1 MRSPSGIG
9 LTLYE
14 RFVMIR
20 WLLTTFIALAIL
32 SGSMPWLRKI
42 GIGRLPGDFT
52 LRIFGKE
59 YSFPFM
65 STLLL
70 SVLLSLI
77 ARAL

>member
-1 MRSPSGIG
+1 
-9 LTLYE
+9 
-14 RFVMIR
+14 MIR

-32 SGSMPWLRKI
+32 SGSLPWLKKI

-52 LRIFGKE
+52 LRIFGRE

-77 ARAL
+77 ARAI

>member
-1 MRSPSGIG
+1 
-9 LTLYE
+9 
-14 RFVMIR
+14 MIR
-20 WLLTTFIALAIL
+20 WLLTMFIALAIL
-32 SGSMPWLRKI
+32 SGSLPWLKKI

-52 LRIFGKE
+52 LRIFGRE

-77 ARAL
+77 ARAI

>member
-1 MRSPSGIG
+1 
-9 LTLYE
+9 
-14 RFVMIR
+14 MIR

-32 SGSMPWLRKI
+32 SGSLPWLKKI

-52 LRIFGKE
+52 LRIFGRE

-65 STLLL
+65 STLVL

-77 ARAL
+77 ARAI

>member
-1 MRSPSGIG
+1 
-9 LTLYE
+9 
-14 RFVMIR
+14 MIR

-52 LRIFGKE
+52 LRLFGRE

-70 SVLLSLI
+70 SIILSLI

>member
-1 MRSPSGIG
+1 
-9 LTLYE
+9 
-14 RFVMIR
+14 MIR
-20 WLLTTFIALAIL
+20 WLLTTIIALAIL
-32 SGSMPWLRKI
+32 SGSLPWLKKI

-52 LRIFGKE
+52 LRIFGRE

>member
-1 MRSPSGIG
+1 
-9 LTLYE
+9 
-14 RFVMIR
+14 MIR

-32 SGSMPWLRKI
+32 SGSLPWLKKI

-52 LRIFGKE
+52 LRIFGRE

-70 SVLLSLI
+70 SILLSLI
-77 ARAL
+77 ARAI

>member
-1 MRSPSGIG
+1 
-9 LTLYE
+9 
-14 RFVMIR
+14 MIR

-52 LRIFGKE
+52 LRIFGRE

-70 SVLLSLI
+70 SIVLSLI

>member
-1 MRSPSGIG
+1 
-9 LTLYE
+9 
-14 RFVMIR
+14 MIR

-52 LRIFGKE
+52 LRLFGKE

-77 ARAL
+77 ARVF

>member
-1 MRSPSGIG
+1 
-9 LTLYE
+9 
-14 RFVMIR
+14 MIR

-32 SGSMPWLRKI
+32 SGSLPWLKKT

-52 LRIFGKE
+52 LRIFGRE

-70 SVLLSLI
+70 SILLSLI
-77 ARAL
+77 ARAI

>member
-1 MRSPSGIG
+1 MHSPGAIG
-9 LTLYE
+9 LIRYE
-14 RFVMIR
+14 CAIMIR

-32 SGSMPWLRKI
+32 SGSLPWLRKF

-65 STLLL
+65 STL
-70 SVLLSLI
+70 VLSLVLSFI

>member
-1 MRSPSGIG
+1 
-9 LTLYE
+9 
-14 RFVMIR
+14 MIR
-20 WLLTTFIALAIL
+20 WVVTTFIALAIL
-32 SGSMPWLRKI
+32 SGSMPWLKKI

-52 LRIFGKE
+52 LRVFGRE

-65 STLLL
+65 STVVI